1 MTFSVVI
8 SAVVMGVVIGVMA
21 RIVLPGKQRIPLW
34 LTALVGIGSALVGTL
49 LASLFNLSETPGID
63 WIELFI
69 QLGIASAGVAI
80 AEMVLAPAKRKRK
93 RRGARARARVKARD

>member
-1 MTFSVVI
+1 MSVSVVI

-49 LASLFNLSETPGID
+49 LAGLFNLSETPGID
-63 WIELFI
+63 WIELLI
-69 QLGIASAGVAI
+69 QLGIASLGVAI
-80 AEMVLAPAKRKRK
+80 AEAVLAPAKRKR
-93 RRGARARARVKARD
+93 RRRTKAKARR